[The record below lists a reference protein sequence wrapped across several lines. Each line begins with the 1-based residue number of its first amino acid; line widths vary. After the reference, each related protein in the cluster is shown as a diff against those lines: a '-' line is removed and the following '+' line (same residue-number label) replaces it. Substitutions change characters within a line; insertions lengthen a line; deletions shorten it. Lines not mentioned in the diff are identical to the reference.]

1 MKRINAYKRL
11 FEIEGEIDLGELKK
25 TYRRLVKEWHPDK
38 HVLDETKGRGSRRND
53 PSNYRWIRLF
63 NQHRTGD
70 HCKGTRGIH
79 ATTIENAFIDDM
91 QHKSLLLELK
101 FTDGSTYE
109 YFGGE
114 QEPVYPNWVNAEKV
128 QRFARR
134 NIFNSF
140 IYRKSKRDR
149 RGRVITVA
157 MGVFFLHLNECVTYR
172 MGVILSP

>member
-1 MKRINAYKRL
+1 MREKKKKMKRINAYKRL

-38 HVLDETKGRGSRRND
+38 HVLDETKAAEAEEMTRQITDGYAFLISIA
-53 PSNYRWIRLF
+53 PATIA
-63 NQHRTGD
+63 
-70 HCKGTRGIH
+70 KGLEEYTH
-79 ATTIENAFIDDM
+79 TIENAFIDDM

-109 YFGGE
+109 YFG
-114 QEPVYPNWVNAEKV
+114 VNKNLFTKFVNAEKV

-140 IYRKSKRDR
+140 IYRKSKR
-149 RGRVITVA
+149 TA
-157 MGVFFLHLNECVTYR
+157 EAE
-172 MGVILSP
+172 

>member
-1 MKRINAYKRL
+1 MREKKKKMKRINAYKRL

-38 HVLDETKGRGSRRND
+38 HVLDETKAAEAEEMTRQITDGYAFLISIA
-53 PSNYRWIRLF
+53 PATIA
-63 NQHRTGD
+63 
-70 HCKGTRGIH
+70 KGLEEYTH
-79 ATTIENAFIDDM
+79 TIENAFIDDM

-109 YFGGE
+109 YFG
-114 QEPVYPNWVNAEKV
+114 VNKNLFTKLVNAEKV

-140 IYRKSKRDR
+140 IYRKSKR
-149 RGRVITVA
+149 TA
-157 MGVFFLHLNECVTYR
+157 EAE
-172 MGVILSP
+172 

>member
-1 MKRINAYKRL
+1 MREKKKKMKRINAYKRL

-38 HVLDETKGRGSRRND
+38 HVLDETKAAEAEEMTRQITDGYAFLISIA
-53 PSNYRWIRLF
+53 PATIA
-63 NQHRTGD
+63 
-70 HCKGTRGIH
+70 KGLEEYTH
-79 ATTIENAFIDDM
+79 TIENAFIDDM

-109 YFGGE
+109 YFG
-114 QEPVYPNWVNAEKV
+114 VHKNLFTKLVNAEKV

-140 IYRKSKRDR
+140 IYRKSKR
-149 RGRVITVA
+149 TA
-157 MGVFFLHLNECVTYR
+157 EAE
-172 MGVILSP
+172 